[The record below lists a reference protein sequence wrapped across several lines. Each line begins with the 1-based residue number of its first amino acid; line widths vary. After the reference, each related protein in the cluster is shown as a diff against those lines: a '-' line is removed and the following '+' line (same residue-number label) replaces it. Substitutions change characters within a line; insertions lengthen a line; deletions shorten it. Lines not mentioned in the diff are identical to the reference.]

1 MHKHTRK
8 HVLHAVACLRRGAA
22 AATLTPQQRK
32 AKSDGHRARLGAC
45 DCLVLR
51 RRVRPPL
58 CSPQHGAGRAP
69 HRRYDLAPRRRPPL
83 VLLVACRKLLA
94 PLLTSRVCIISC
106 ATATR
111 ALCTTLPGGVI
122 LTAGWLQMAHLA
134 HASAVEL
141 GEKLAGDASLVL
153 PANLQR
159 SLEGRHDQGLV
170 KQYLVALLERD
181 SGVFLERRAPGRVRP
196 RCGRLLAG
204 HPPNFGLLASAPPS
218 THRAS
223 ASCPLRRCSTTKHRP
238 PVLCAAVQPPSIGLP
253 SSARTRDTALQ

>member
-1 MHKHTRK
+1 
-8 HVLHAVACLRRGAA
+8 
-22 AATLTPQQRK
+22 
-32 AKSDGHRARLGAC
+32 
-45 DCLVLR
+45 
-51 RRVRPPL
+51 
-58 CSPQHGAGRAP
+58 
-69 HRRYDLAPRRRPPL
+69 
-83 VLLVACRKLLA
+83 
-94 PLLTSRVCIISC
+94 
-106 ATATR
+106 
-111 ALCTTLPGGVI
+111 VI